1 MLIQLLFRISQQHS
15 MHVTIFILLYRL
27 IIKDNV
33 DVIRLQKQLSEK
45 STSLLVLQEK
55 FAALQEVSHNTKT
68 EQKNQ
73 GALLGKVEELTLG
86 ELQERVSDLEGER
99 NLLKNSYDSL
109 LEMQRETQGMMCF
122 LKTDEK
128 IEETSKDLTAVQ
140 ASHAETVL
148 ELQKTRDLLL
158 LQHRLNADL
167 QYMFLVLDV
176 KSQLYIIKSYI
187 CLCVSQGDR
196 LRVEILSLSF
206 NRSSSVA
213 LDQSVHQVYVEYR
226 LLGITMET
234 TETPMSLRKPT
245 DGEEIHY
252 NFTRVIHVDSMEAAP
267 LRHYLYTMLEGSDPN
282 QGRLK
287 FTVVSE
293 PMNEQEE
300 CEDVG
305 YAYLDLQELLLTGN
319 DFIEEQIDV
328 VSADE
333 EQDVVGKLKVSV
345 EAAQALNGIYQEYHQ
360 IVKRERGEPRNS
372 TENEEEEEESGIQKN
387 ELHVLDFEVDEDS
400 DFY

>member
-1 MLIQLLFRISQQHS
+1 MSFWPPKHPINNQKKKAYNFCMFKFTGFRHSTMSVQNHQEGQHEKKDKRSEESWREDVQRLEERLEEERKEKKML
-15 MHVTIFILLYRL
+15 
-27 IIKDNV
+27 
-33 DVIRLQKQLSEK
+33 E
-45 STSLLVLQEK
+45 QEK
-55 FAALQEVSHNTKT
+55 EQMRQENDQVQKEKARDRGKTHAL
-68 EQKNQ
+68 
-73 GALLGKVEELTLG
+73 
-86 ELQERVSDLEGER
+86 
-99 NLLKNSYDSL
+99 
-109 LEMQRETQGMMCF
+109 MQRETQGMMCF

-167 QYMFLVLDV
+167 QVHTHLDPAGSPRGMVRATLRWKYPFQSSEAPSRQREEVEKERMYMFLVLDV

-360 IVKRERGEPRNS
+360 ISLRVMS
-372 TENEEEEEESGIQKN
+372 
-387 ELHVLDFEVDEDS
+387 
-400 DFY
+400 